1 MMTQVEAAAGL
12 TLPYFGDAEQF
23 SRAIAE
29 IPDRWVA
36 HAEEMLGWLD
46 RWLSAWNEHDLD
58 ALTPLV
64 AEDLLWADPIM
75 IGRYVRGRDEF
86 RNYVQTFWTGFPDI
100 VFEPIAEPF
109 IGVAGMRMMVQWR
122 MTGTLTG
129 PLAWWGTRQ
138 GEEPPTWA
146 PTGRSADITG
156 CDIYEFRDGQL
167 AKYTI
172 LADFLSL
179 SQQLGLMP
187 PTESPITRVML
198 RVQNLVAPIA
208 RRRYERRAG
217 RSR

>member
-1 MMTQVEAAAGL
+1 
-12 TLPYFGDAEQF
+12 
-23 SRAIAE
+23 
-29 IPDRWVA
+29 
-36 HAEEMLGWLD
+36 MLGWLD

-58 ALTPLV
+58 TLTPLV

-86 RNYVQTFWTGFPDI
+86 RKYVQTFWTGFPDI

-146 PTGRSADITG
+146 PTGRPADITG

-167 AKYTI
+167 AKYTDPRG
-172 LADFLSL
+172 LPVALPAAGADA
-179 SQQLGLMP
+179 
-187 PTESPITRVML
+187 TDRKRHHACDATRPEPCGAD
-198 RVQNLVAPIA
+198 R
-208 RRRYERRAG
+208 
-217 RSR
+217 